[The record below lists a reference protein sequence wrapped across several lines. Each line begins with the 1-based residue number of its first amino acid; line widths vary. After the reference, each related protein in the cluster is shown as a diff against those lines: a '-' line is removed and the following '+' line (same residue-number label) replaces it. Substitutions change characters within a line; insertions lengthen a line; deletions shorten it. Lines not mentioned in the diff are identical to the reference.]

1 MHVFNSLKEFLLI
14 YIVDGEGLLI
24 YEDGLIQLTKG
35 SSIMVPANMG
45 EYKIQGKIEAIV
57 TYINRS
63 IA

>member
-1 MHVFNSLKEFLLI
+1 MHVFNSLDVFVLI
-14 YIVDGEGLLI
+14 YIVAGEGQLI

-45 EYKIQGKIEAIV
+45 EYTIQGKIEAIV
-57 TYINRS
+57 TYINKS

>member
-1 MHVFNSLKEFLLI
+1 MHIFNSLKVFVLI
-14 YIVDGEGLLI
+14 CIVDGEGQLI

-45 EYKIQGKIEAIV
+45 EYTIQGKIEAIV

-63 IA
+63 IL